1 MSQRHS
7 EVSERRPPTEYLV
20 ADRDMLTIKKLA
32 GRTVAPVQGERESF
46 NGADVRK
53 WHEAAL
59 QQAGVSQ
66 LSSRLRAGLIL
77 AIM

>member
-32 GRTVAPVQGERESF
+32 GRTVATWR
-46 NGADVRK
+46 
-53 WHEAAL
+53 AAH
-59 QQAGVSQ
+59 
-66 LSSRLRAGLIL
+66 
-77 AIM
+77 